1 MSEIFNNAKDRW
13 SDDLEKSS
21 ARDYDFK
28 SLSGESLEVLYYPEY
43 SENGYVENLN
53 FPGQYPYTRGIHSNM
68 YRGKL
73 WTMRQF
79 SGFST
84 PEQTNS
90 RFKFLLQQGQTGLS
104 VAYDMPT
111 LMGYDA
117 DDELAEGEYPNQL
130 PCPGDSGGPLY
141 KRLPSGDIALVG
153 IISNIKASP
162 RVFAQ
167 VGQLPGHEIC
177 EKAFAA
183 NYIPVALHFNFLKEN
198 NITF

>member
-1 MSEIFNNAKDRW
+1 MIV
-13 SDDLEKSS
+13 LEP
-21 ARDYDFK
+21 
-28 SLSGESLEVLYYPEY
+28 LE
-43 SENGYVENLN
+43 
-53 FPGQYPYTRGIHSNM
+53 Q
-68 YRGKL
+68 
-73 WTMRQF
+73 
-79 SGFST
+79 
-84 PEQTNS
+84 
-90 RFKFLLQQGQTGLS
+90 
-104 VAYDMPT
+104 
-111 LMGYDA
+111 